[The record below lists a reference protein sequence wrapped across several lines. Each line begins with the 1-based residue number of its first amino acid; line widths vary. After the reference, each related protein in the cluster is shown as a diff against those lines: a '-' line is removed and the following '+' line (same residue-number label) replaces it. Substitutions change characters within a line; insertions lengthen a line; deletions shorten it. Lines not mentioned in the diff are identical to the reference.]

1 MLARVTTGRTIEMF
15 RSNIVIG
22 LLALALFAG
31 AQYQGWNLFDRDA
44 SQTSRLSGNSSRAY
58 HK

>member
-1 MLARVTTGRTIEMF
+1 MLKT
-15 RSNIVIG
+15 NIVIG
-22 LLALALFAG
+22 LLALAFFAN
-31 AQYQGWNLFDRDA
+31 AQYQGWNLFSRDA